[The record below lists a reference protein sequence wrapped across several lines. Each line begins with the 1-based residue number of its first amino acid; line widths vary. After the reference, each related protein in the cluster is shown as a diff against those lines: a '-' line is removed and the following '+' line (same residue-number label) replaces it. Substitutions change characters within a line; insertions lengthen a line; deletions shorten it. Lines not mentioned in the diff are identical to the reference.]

1 VKSTHQER
9 LDNKERRRFKRLDNL
24 IDKIGMKMS
33 KSERSIKIVD
43 EVLAKLADQGHI
55 KQIVETLR
63 RAN

>member
-9 LDNKERRRFKRLDNL
+9 LDHKERRRFKRLDNL